1 MNIAK
6 LFEARCMKK
15 ALLAIALSATTIG
28 AADAEI
34 ALSGDAK
41 LGFIP
46 SPASARAAFVSRVHL
61 SFALSRV
68 TDSGLTFGTSIGI
81 TDSDRVPNGSA
92 GAFYVSGPNGRLAVG
107 DVEGAAAA
115 AVGYVPGVGL
125 ISANDQN
132 EVSYIANGGGGY
144 RPGLF
149 GRTSDPSALYRYK
162 TGDLTLYASITQFGN
177 ARPHAYALGANYA
190 VGDYAFA
197 LGLEHERTAAVDIAQ
212 IILSARAVFGPVTA
226 KAIYGRVTTSA
237 SGFDA
242 AQWAVSATYQADAL
256 AVTAYYT
263 DDHALGLGKNTAT
276 AYGIG
281 ASYPIGGRA
290 SVIGG
295 YYRNQTFDED
305 GVEIGLFVAF

>member
-1 MNIAK
+1 
-6 LFEARCMKK
+6 MKN
-15 ALLAIALSATTIG
+15 ALLGIALSAAATG

-46 SPASARAAFVSRVHL
+46 SPAAAHAAFISRVHL
-61 SFALSRV
+61 SFALARV

-81 TDSDRVPNGSA
+81 TDSDRVANGSA

-132 EVSYIANGGGGY
+132 EVSYIANGGGGF
-144 RPGLF
+144 RTALF
-149 GRTSDPSALYRYK
+149 GNTSDPSALYRYQ
-162 TGDLTLYASITQFGN
+162 TGDLTLFASLTQPGN
-177 ARPHAYALGANYA
+177 TRQNAYAVAANYA
-190 VGDYAFA
+190 QGGYVLS
-197 LGLEHERTAAVDIAQ
+197 LGVEHERTATADIDH
-212 IILSARAVFGPVTA
+212 IILGARAVFGPVTA
-226 KAIYGRVTTSA
+226 KAIYGHVTTTA
-237 SGFDA
+237 RGFDA
-242 AQWAVSATYQADAL
+242 SQWAVSATYRADAL
-256 AVTAYYT
+256 ALTAYYT
-263 DDHALGLGKNTAT
+263 DDHALGLGKNTAV

-281 ASYPIGGRA
+281 ASYPIGGSA

-295 YYRNQTFDED
+295 YYRNQTFDEN